1 VQETITN
8 AIANLFGSK
17 AAVFIAI
24 AAVGALALGAEQ
36 ILSVF
41 DVGVPWRQLMVGR
54 TLHTVT
60 LSCRFFYA
68 IADSYLN
75 IRRGFCNSDNV
86 AGAFLTDPM
95 HQ

>member
-1 VQETITN
+1 
-8 AIANLFGSK
+8 
-17 AAVFIAI
+17 
-24 AAVGALALGAEQ
+24 
-36 ILSVF
+36 
-41 DVGVPWRQLMVGR
+41 VPWRQLMVGR